1 MTTKREAGE
10 RKKFRVSLVVE
21 VNGDPGP
28 EEVVEEIL
36 GLISYGDSESVDCP
50 PKIYHY
56 SYDCTAEEID

>member
-28 EEVVEEIL
+28 EEVAEEIC
-36 GLISYGDSESVDCP
+36 GLLAIGDDETNP
-50 PKIYHY
+50 PKIYHD